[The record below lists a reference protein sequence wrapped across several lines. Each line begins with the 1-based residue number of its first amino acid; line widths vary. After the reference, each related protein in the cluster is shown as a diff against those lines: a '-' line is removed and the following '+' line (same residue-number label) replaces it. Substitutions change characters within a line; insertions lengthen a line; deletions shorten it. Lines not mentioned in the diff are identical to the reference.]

1 MEGKKNGRDLKI
13 ALKDY
18 DEVVLGKNL
27 SITFKN
33 HDNSWKQW
41 LKTLGQILPTDNT
54 NEIRIINKG
63 EVKIIRV
70 IELEN
75 NYITILVSNEAT
87 TGNVLF

>member
-1 MEGKKNGRDLKI
+1 M
-13 ALKDY
+13 
-18 DEVVLGKNL
+18 V
-27 SITFKN
+27 
-33 HDNSWKQW
+33 
-41 LKTLGQILPTDNT
+41 KTLGQILPTDNT